1 VPANDCLFVLSFMY
15 YGMKCIINAAGAV
28 ALAASLLG
36 GCAGRPAQPVMV
48 YQHGDEARSCD
59 ALERELELIEEDIL
73 ELLPQTEKSDKNTKL
88 GVAGIFLLARFRHRS
103 DGSVWGRQVLAAF
116 EMLKGATVSF
126 DGRART
132 RLAFVRTDLWFYFR
146 LFRAFDSV

>member
-1 VPANDCLFVLSFMY
+1 MY

-73 ELLPQTEKSDKNTKL
+73 ELLPQTEKSDTNTKL
-88 GVAGIFLLARFRHRS
+88 GVAGIFLLVPFFFMDLTKAE
-103 DGSVWGRQVLAAF
+103 QVEINALTKRYNHLLKIGEVNGCGF
-116 EMLKGATVSF
+116 EREAIPDFEK
-126 DGRART
+126 
-132 RLAFVRTDLWFYFR
+132 TDY
-146 LFRAFDSV
+146 